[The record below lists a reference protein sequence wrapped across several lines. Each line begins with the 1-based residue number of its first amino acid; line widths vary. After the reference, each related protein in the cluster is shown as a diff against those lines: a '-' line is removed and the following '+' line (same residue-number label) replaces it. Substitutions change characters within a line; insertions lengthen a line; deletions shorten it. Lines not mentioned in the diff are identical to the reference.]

1 MCVYMFVAVEL
12 SMSGF
17 ERVVRKAPDF
27 VERVAQ
33 AVVVSYPDD
42 GSIIVLDFLKP
53 SLDIVV
59 DESGR
64 ITSVKGE
71 LELSVR
77 VFLPPVVAKRLLRVL
92 ENVIRGYEE
101 KFGEIKDVRSAGSEG
116 GNGEG

>member
-1 MCVYMFVAVEL
+1 
-12 SMSGF
+12 MSSS

-27 VERVAQ
+27 VERIAQ
-33 AVVVSYPDD
+33 AVVVSYPED
-42 GSIIVLDFLKP
+42 GSLIVLDFLKP

-64 ITSVKGE
+64 ITNVKGE

-92 ENVIRGYEE
+92 ENVIKGYEE
-101 KFGEIKDVRSAGSEG
+101 KFGEIRDVRGTSPEG
-116 GNGEG
+116 KD